1 MKSLLAQAQHQFALS
16 EGGQIVVTHGDPVPK
31 NLMVAGS
38 TIAESQSLNGKE
50 VNM

>member
-31 NLMVAGS
+31 DFQ
-38 TIAESQSLNGKE
+38 ESYGYWKHHS
-50 VNM
+50 